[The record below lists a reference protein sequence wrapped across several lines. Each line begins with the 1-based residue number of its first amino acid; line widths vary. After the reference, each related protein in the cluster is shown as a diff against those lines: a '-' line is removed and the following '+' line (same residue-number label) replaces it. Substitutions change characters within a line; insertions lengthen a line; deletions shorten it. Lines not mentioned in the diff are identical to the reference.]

1 MGKEEAERGV
11 GRGEKERGWRIAR
24 LNHYSERKAKRR
36 DQRRRRVV
44 SLRGGR
50 LGYAHLVGIHIT
62 CFFLILLGPRAAQ
75 MDLLGG

>member
-24 LNHYSERKAKRR
+24 LNHYSERKAKGR

-44 SLRGGR
+44 SLISSRGSTGEAGWAMHIWW
-50 LGYAHLVGIHIT
+50 GYTSHAS
-62 CFFLILLGPRAAQ
+62 F
-75 MDLLGG
+75 